1 MYKDGAAEPFLRD
14 VAGSRL
20 PAMGE
25 LPNKLLDEA
34 LKLPP
39 GERAALAD
47 SLLRS
52 LEGPVDPAVDAA
64 WRAEIRRRVADLDAG
79 APTVPW
85 AEARAEIM
93 RP

>member
-1 MYKDGAAEPFLRD
+1 
-14 VAGSRL
+14 
-20 PAMGE
+20 MGE
-25 LPNKLLDEA
+25 LPSKLLEEA

-39 GERAALAD
+39 DERAALAD

-52 LEGPVDPAVDAA
+52 LEGPVDPVVDAA

-79 APTVPW
+79 APTIPW